1 MQKTI
6 AAEVLRKSISVLE
19 LRQIEEGKLLREQFT
34 VTTESLKPINI
45 LRKMFVDIAE
55 PSELKDSLLQTITGL
70 ISGYLSRKMLVRSS
84 KNPLIRLAG
93 IFVQYGVTNFVSRNS
108 DSIKA
113 IGLYYINK
121 LSKNLNDHQRSFK

>member
-6 AAEVLRKSISVLE
+6 AAEALRKSISVLE

-121 LSKNLNDHQRSFK
+121 LSKNLNDHKRSF

>member
-121 LSKNLNDHQRSFK
+121 FSKNLNDHQRSFK

>member
-6 AAEVLRKSISVLE
+6 AAEALRKSISVLE

-121 LSKNLNDHQRSFK
+121 FSKNLNDHQRSFK

>member
-6 AAEVLRKSISVLE
+6 AAEALRKSISVLE

-45 LRKMFVDIAE
+45 IRKMFVDIAE

-121 LSKNLNDHQRSFK
+121 LSKNLNDHKRSI

>member
-1 MQKTI
+1 
-6 AAEVLRKSISVLE
+6 
-19 LRQIEEGKLLREQFT
+19 
-34 VTTESLKPINI
+34 
-45 LRKMFVDIAE
+45 MFVDIAE